1 MAFLVGERLWEVM
14 PAIHAI
20 VPYFPYVDL
29 LSSRLPLAFQR
40 FLFHKNPFT
49 QSWNLTLMKS
59 WKTSKQP
66 KQSFVKTCSEVW
78 FWSPLFFQ
86 DAKKRIQNIYFIFF
100 QTIHIYIFCMRLQT
114 YFDDG
119 IYYSTFVLAA
129 FSIQQDDVY
138 INDGD
143 YEIDG
148 ICFAH
153 LPWSQAWTAW
163 KDKKK
168 TSRSKDSNGIKWS
181 NLDEGKW
188 TRIKGAAICSIQ
200 IYIHFFI
207 ISRWRSEL
215 GDVFSTSHL
224 GWGDVLADFLCHL
237 RLIEILGVPLGTW
250 FVQPLLQSRFASFNL
265 WIVKKHAGYV
275 DMKIECDSHG
285 DTWNVQFPPTGADS
299 FLASMSD
306 AHTHTH
312 VVNLVGVWF
321 AFVLLCRT
329 FALHIYIYIYT
340 CYTSL
345 GQWEAHTTC
354 ASWELAKKLSKRWPW
369 RARSCQKAAG
379 SRASSQG

>member
-1 MAFLVGERLWEVM
+1 MLICCPHVC
-14 PAIHAI
+14 H
-20 VPYFPYVDL
+20 L
-29 LSSRLPLAFQR
+29 LSNDFCFTRIDLPKVEIWRWWNLEKRQSSQSNR
-40 FLFHKNPFT
+40 LFHLFWSVVFEFT
-49 QSWNLTLMKS
+49 FFPGCKQPYIIYIYIYIFNKQYIYTYFACACKLTLMMAF
-59 WKTSKQP
+59 TIALLCLQ
-66 KQSFVKTCSEVW
+66 F
-78 FWSPLFFQ
+78 SPFGRMMF
-86 DAKKRIQNIYFIFF
+86 
-100 QTIHIYIFCMRLQT
+100 
-114 YFDDG
+114 
-119 IYYSTFVLAA
+119 
-129 FSIQQDDVY
+129 Y

-200 IYIHFFI
+200 NLYTFLHHKPLKI
-207 ISRWRSEL
+207 W
-215 GDVFSTSHL
+215 V
-224 GWGDVLADFLCHL
+224 GWCIFPPATWAGEMFLADFLCHL

-265 WIVKKHAGYV
+265 WIVKKTCWICWYENWMWQPWGIHEMYSSRLLALIV
-275 DMKIECDSHG
+275 
-285 DTWNVQFPPTGADS
+285 

-306 AHTHTH
+306 AHTHTCSQPCWSVICLRSSLSDICFTH
-312 VVNLVGVWF
+312 L
-321 AFVLLCRT
+321 
-329 FALHIYIYIYT
+329 YIYIYT